1 MEGRQLKGRVDIL
14 PPEGKEERVIM
25 TSVILH
31 PTKTSKYDRPTLLSI
46 HDGRVM
52 KNRLHL
58 PT

>member
-31 PTKTSKYDRPTLLSI
+31 PTKTSKYDRPSLLSI
-46 HDGRVM
+46 HDGHVM
-52 KNRLHL
+52 IYLLHL